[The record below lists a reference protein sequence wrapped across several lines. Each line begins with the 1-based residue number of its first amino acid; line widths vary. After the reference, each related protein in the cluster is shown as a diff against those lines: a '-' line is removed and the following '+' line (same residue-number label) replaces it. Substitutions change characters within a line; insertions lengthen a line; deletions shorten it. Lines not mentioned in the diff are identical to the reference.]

1 MHLCP
6 DDEAALARLVSD
18 WARYEREEPGKR
30 TAVLARTNAERRALS
45 ARMREVHLPPSD
57 KRTTVTVPVHH
68 PDRGKAPVPLDI
80 AVGERLRIGA
90 THWERRLFNGTIVTV
105 EALEQRKDRVLI
117 TGRTDTG
124 REVRFHHDEIRDYHG
139 RIRLEHGYALTIASA
154 QGLTAERV
162 FLYADA
168 KPARQTI
175 YPAATRHRER
185 LDFYLDRRPLVLDII
200 ARAPEDAAALE
211 AADDVILA
219 YLGER
224 WSRGAPKAAA
234 LDYPALPPQ
243 LRPRPLRVGK
253 RRSAPVPPSRS
264 TAQSPARRVRFVPP
278 RASSAT
284 ATRRSRC
291 RTRGRSGVLRRRA
304 TKRRPNGLPKLNVK
318 LERGP
323 RPRFS
328 ALPKCSVKPKLNA
341 KPKLKRKAEA
351 ERETQA
357 RHDFNAA
364 LAPHTEALCRRFLPE
379 GVKQDGRWRVR
390 ISYFELHFSMD
401 IPLSGAA
408 QGTWRL
414 EASPGGQGNLF
425 GLFGKKAVLPIS
437 GQLPGAAQIMWK
449 DRLAG
454 KPGDLLDIVHL
465 SGRHATE
472 AEARE
477 AGYAFRE
484 SQAEAGRETQAHRV
498 TGQERR
504 DFNAAAAPWAEALC
518 QHYFPL
524 GVKQDGHWRTRII
537 HRGKTYLMT
546 VELSGAARGRW
557 KLDETSK
564 TGGLLLGLIGMQTMP
579 ARPIQ
584 LFGPDRR
591 CGRTS

>member
-57 KRTTVTVPVHH
+57 KRTTLTVPVHH

-105 EALEQRKDRVLI
+105 EALEQRKQDSGGIRVLI

-154 QGLTAERV
+154 QGLTADRV

-200 ARAPEDAAALE
+200 ARAPEDAFALE

-243 LRPRPLRVGK
+243 LRPAARLEGGEAALRPRPAVALD
-253 RRSAPVPPSRS
+253 RSITRA
-264 TAQSPARRVRFVPP
+264 ARAFR
-278 RASSAT
+278 T
-284 ATRRSRC
+284 ATREFRDGNTALAVADVQDAGEAQREREAKAQARLLQSAAPIAAADPAGRYLSGC
-291 RTRGRSGVLRRRA
+291 GLSLDQARGAGLRFHPGAPVTVDGETRGLPALLAPVRTPGGERAAAVHCFHLTPEGGLARIERQTHTRGEPGDGGVWL
-304 TKRRPNGLPKLNVK
+304 LNPA
-318 LERGP
+318 G
-323 RPRFS
+323 
-328 ALPKCSVKPKLNA
+328 
-341 KPKLKRKAEA
+341 A
-351 ERETQA
+351 ERVVLCTGIE
-357 RHDFNAA
+357 DA
-364 LAPHTEALCRRFLPE
+364 LAVVGILPP
-379 GVKQDGRWRVR
+379 GRQ
-390 ISYFELHFSMD
+390 
-401 IPLSGAA
+401 AA
-408 QGTWRL
+408 VAVAATLTPERPA
-414 EASPGGQGNLF
+414 ASNSP
-425 GLFGKKAVLPIS
+425 P
-437 GQLPGAAQIMWK
+437 
-449 DRLAG
+449 
-454 KPGDLLDIVHL
+454 
-465 SGRHATE
+465 T
-472 AEARE
+472 
-477 AGYAFRE
+477 
-484 SQAEAGRETQAHRV
+484 
-498 TGQERR
+498 
-504 DFNAAAAPWAEALC
+504 
-518 QHYFPL
+518 
-524 GVKQDGHWRTRII
+524 
-537 HRGKTYLMT
+537 
-546 VELSGAARGRW
+546 
-557 KLDETSK
+557 
-564 TGGLLLGLIGMQTMP
+564 P
-579 ARPIQ
+579 AR
-584 LFGPDRR
+584 
-591 CGRTS
+591 

>member
-1 MHLCP
+1 MRGALFAYHARGRVHLCP

-243 LRPRPLRVGK
+243 LRPPRPEGGEAAVRPRPAVALDRSITRAARAFRTATLEFRDGNTALAVADAREVWRV
-253 RRSAPVPPSRS
+253 
-264 TAQSPARRVRFVPP
+264 AQASHEAQAQRVAEVRHAAQARGASPAR
-278 RASSAT
+278 
-284 ATRRSRC
+284 
-291 RTRGRSGVLRRRA
+291 LQRRA
-304 TKRRPNGLPKLNVK
+304 RAPH
-318 LERGP
+318 RG
-323 RPRFS
+323 
-328 ALPKCSVKPKLNA
+328 ALP
-341 KPKLKRKAEA
+341 
-351 ERETQA
+351 
-357 RHDFNAA
+357 A
-364 LAPHTEALCRRFLPE
+364 L
-379 GVKQDGRWRVR
+379 
-390 ISYFELHFSMD
+390 S
-401 IPLSGAA
+401 
-408 QGTWRL
+408 
-414 EASPGGQGNLF
+414 
-425 GLFGKKAVLPIS
+425 
-437 GQLPGAAQIMWK
+437 
-449 DRLAG
+449 
-454 KPGDLLDIVHL
+454 
-465 SGRHATE
+465 
-472 AEARE
+472 
-477 AGYAFRE
+477 
-484 SQAEAGRETQAHRV
+484 
-498 TGQERR
+498 
-504 DFNAAAAPWAEALC
+504 
-518 QHYFPL
+518 
-524 GVKQDGHWRTRII
+524 
-537 HRGKTYLMT
+537 
-546 VELSGAARGRW
+546 ARGRQATRA
-557 KLDETSK
+557 L
-564 TGGLLLGLIGMQTMP
+564 
-579 ARPIQ
+579 ARS
-584 LFGPDRR
+584 D
-591 CGRTS
+591 